1 MNYPRATGKTWK
13 FEDFEVFAG
22 AICGIQIVA
31 LLSLRA
37 EFAQDGDKLA
47 FRDALLGSGR
57 L

>member
-1 MNYPRATGKTWK
+1 MNKPRATGKSWK
-13 FEDFEVFAG
+13 FEDIEVFPG
-22 AICGIQIVA
+22 AICGIQTIA
-31 LLSLRA
+31 LLSLGA